1 MQSIIFALSILIF
14 NSTNITHIESN
25 IIPISKISYHANAN
39 GIESE
44 YYLDVDDVYKVGH
57 ETLNI
62 NPNYKVEREYSTFIK
77 VFFPAIKNVENA
89 SLKITKLNGDA
100 PLISAYYY
108 NYDIDF
114 TSTMPNPTGS
124 LGLFEST
131 DNVFDIDISNAVN
144 SSVNSLK
151 PFTYIKITR
160 SYNGLYSELYSEN
173 NVNNSPSVT
182 FDFLENIG
190 TTSYGRALEYHRI
203 VSTFVGHPDYIK
215 FLGNCFAYALDVY
228 PNDSGSI
235 FLGQYG
241 KDEVFSSYILN
252 NEIANNIITKSL
264 EHNRFLRK
272 IDSYNSPIYSNER
285 RIAFRLSLNNNIIT
299 AYHFIRQNSDGSWSG
314 KIPTRDSALY
324 NNENPE
330 LFDWGDNYNSEIIYF
345 ALS

>member
-1 MQSIIFALSILIF
+1 M
-14 NSTNITHIESN
+14 
-25 IIPISKISYHANAN
+25 
-39 GIESE
+39 
-44 YYLDVDDVYKVGH
+44 
-57 ETLNI
+57 
-62 NPNYKVEREYSTFIK
+62 
-77 VFFPAIKNVENA
+77 
-89 SLKITKLNGDA
+89 NGDV

-114 TSTMPNPTGS
+114 TSTIPNPTGS

-131 DNVFDIDISNAVN
+131 DNVFDIDISDAVN
-144 SSVNSLK
+144 SSVNSFK

-160 SYNGLYSELYSEN
+160 SFNGLYSELYSEN
-173 NVNNSPSVT
+173 NVNNPPSVT
-182 FDFLENIG
+182 FDFLETIG

-203 VSTFVGHPDYIK
+203 VSTYVGHPDYIK

-228 PNDSGSI
+228 PESGYPDFAYYGLNEQYSI
-235 FLGQYG
+235 ELF
-241 KDEVFSSYILN
+241 N
-252 NEIANNIITKSL
+252 NEIADSIIHSSL
-264 EHNRFLRK
+264 KYNRFLRK

-285 RIAFRLSLNNNIIT
+285 RIAFRLRLNNNIIT

-314 KIPTRDSALY
+314 KIPTRDSVLY